1 MQFIQIK
8 ETSLYV
14 FSLDNSK
21 RFYNGLLGLDII
33 SEAPGRHIFFKA
45 GTSILL
51 CFMAEATKNDNNLPP
66 HGGEGKIHIAF
77 EVSKENYLKT
87 RKELCNKGIVIEHE
101 QEWPGGFQ
109 SFYFRD
115 PDGHLLEVVKTG
127 MWGV

>member
-45 GTSILL
+45 GTSMLL
-51 CFMAEATKNDNNLPP
+51 CFIAGTTANDTKLPT
-66 HGGEGKIHIAF
+66 HGGKGKIHIAF
-77 EVSKENYLKT
+77 EVPKENYVKT
-87 RKELCNKGIVIEHE
+87 RKDLEDKGIAIEHE
-101 QEWPGGFQ
+101 ESWPGGFQ

-115 PDGHLLEVVKTG
+115 PDEHLLEVVQTG

>member
-33 SEAPGRHIFFKA
+33 SEATGRHIFFKA
-45 GTSILL
+45 GTSVLL
-51 CFMAEATKNDNNLPP
+51 CFIAGSTANDTKLPP
-66 HGGEGKIHIAF
+66 HGGKGKIHIAF
-77 EVSKENYLKT
+77 EVSKENYVKT
-87 RKELCNKGIVIEHE
+87 RKELEDNGIAIE
-101 QEWPGGFQ
+101 QEENWPGGFQ

-115 PDGHLLEVVKTG
+115 PDDHLLEIVQEG
-127 MWGV
+127 MWG